1 VIVDGTGAPG
11 RTAEIDMRWRVTEIG
26 RLRSRARRVI
36 DATGCLVTP
45 GIVDVHTHDDGQ
57 ATWDPV
63 LAPSSWHG
71 VTTLVIGNC
80 GVGFAPVRPG
90 NDAFLIEPMKGVE
103 DIPGSALA
111 EGMSRG
117 WQSFAEYMTVLE
129 SQAVV
134 RGIYDCPRIAAQGS
148 GYRRAG
154 AARGGAGLRHG

>member
-11 RTAEIDMRWRVTEIG
+11 RTADIDMRWRVTEIG

-45 GIVDVHTHDDGQ
+45 GFVDVHTHYDGQ

-71 VTTLVIGNC
+71 VMGNC
-80 GVGFAPVRPG
+80 GVGFAPARPG
-90 NDAFLIEPMKGVE
+90 NDTFLIEPMKGVE

-111 EGMSRG
+111 EGMSWG

-129 SQAVV
+129 SQSSN
-134 RGIYDCPRIAAQGS
+134 RSHCPRIAAQGS